1 MQKLIVEKGSCNAC
15 GMCTVDCDLLQE
27 DASGIVDVIA
37 PGIVLN
43 HMLEKVKNIVS
54 LCPENA
60 LCLVEDGVDQKK
72 RLAELKEKMQA
83 PLEWDI
89 PSKWDYSFSPGDKN
103 DFESEL
109 PQPYVSDEDEY
120 KYSSISDALSAG
132 KRAFRDEIYSQ
143 ADALAQ
149 QLMVLY
155 QQRKLNAVVRY
166 AEVSG
171 NFKYETH
178 NRLIRALKSFVNEME
193 GCMGKTLSL
202 PSDFYTFRTKNTEY
216 IEKMQDRPNEWLA
229 GRIKENLKS
238 ASEFYGSIKTDSTKD
253 YVAVSHWFGDDTYE
267 MKKVYSF
274 SLRKAV
280 ERFNRSLAHTVWK
293 CGKYTSQDGDRELS
307 AFCKEIEKEWKCKMD
322 HLMEQMEV
330 LS

>member
-89 PSKWDYSFSPGDKN
+89 PSKWDYNFSLDDKN
-103 DFESEL
+103 DFASEL

-120 KYSSISDALSAG
+120 KYRSISDARSAG

-155 QQRKLNAVVRY
+155 QERKLNAVVRY

-178 NRLIRALKSFVNEME
+178 NRLIRLLKSFVNEME
-193 GCMGKTLSL
+193 ACMGKTLSL
-202 PSDFYTFRTKNTEY
+202 PSDFYTFYTKNTEY
-216 IEKMQDRPNEWLA
+216 IEKMQDHPNEWVA
-229 GRIKENLKS
+229 ARIRENLES
-238 ASEFYGSIKTDSTKD
+238 PSEFYDNIKTDWMEEC
-253 YVAVSHWFGDDTYE
+253 VVVSHWFGDDTYE
-267 MKKVYSF
+267 TKKVYSF

-280 ERFNRSLAHTVWK
+280 ERFNRSLARTVWK
-293 CGKYTSQDGDRELS
+293 CGKNTSHYGERELNL
-307 AFCKEIEKEWKCKMD
+307 FCTEIEKEWKCKMD
-322 HLMEQMEV
+322 DLMRQMEA
-330 LS
+330 SS